1 MRSLG
6 IIVAALFLCS
16 LASPQAL
23 AKGKAAKPTAKA
35 AAKTAAKAA
44 PREIPQSVI
53 RAIAA
58 GDLSSAVIALREEPP
73 SPKNNYLIRTA
84 TSVVL
89 SQIGDKPNRS
99 EEHQY
104 HQNLGIAFHNLFL
117 FLKAQG
123 VTNEEYA
130 DQALKNYKKARRAGT
145 VLHKAECDLLTAA
158 LHASMGDREK
168 ARKLFDKIDKFMLRS
183 DFESAEYL
191 ATYYAAMGDAGKA
204 SEAIRTAYE
213 INPNTT
219 LAWLEVGD
227 DFHDIESDPVYKE
240 MLSSLSKER
249 KDKELTLSVPE
260 SSDPKLQIENRKP
273 AK

>member
-6 IIVAALFLCS
+6 IIVMALFLCS

-23 AKGKAAKPTAKA
+23 AKRKAAKP
-35 AAKTAAKAA
+35 AAKAA
-44 PREIPQSVI
+44 PREIPQGVI
-53 RAIAA
+53 QAIAT

-73 SPKNNYLIRTA
+73 SPKNNYLIRAA
-84 TSVVL
+84 TNVVL
-89 SQIGDKPNRS
+89 SQIGDRPDRS

-104 HQNLGIAFHNLFL
+104 RQNLGIAFHNLFL
-117 FLKAQG
+117 FLKDRGIA
-123 VTNEEYA
+123 NEEYA
-130 DQALKNYKKARRAGT
+130 DEALKNYKKARRAGT

-158 LHASMGDREK
+158 IYASTGDREK
-168 ARKLFDKIDKFMLRS
+168 AGKLFDKIDEFMLRS

-191 ATYYAAMGDAGKA
+191 AAYYAAMGDAAKS

-213 INPNTT
+213 MNPNAT

-227 DFHDIESDPVYKE
+227 DFHDIESDPVYQE
-240 MLSSLSKER
+240 MLSSLSEKG
-249 KDKELTLSVPE
+249 KDKDLTLSVPE
-260 SSDPKLQIENRKP
+260 SSDPKLQIESRKP